1 MLYTQLRS
9 FHAVAAEGS
18 FTAAGGALRI
28 GQPTI
33 TRQVKELEEHFGV
46 ELFHRR
52 GRKVHLTRT
61 GQAVFEITRRLFSLE
76 LEARDVLNSAG
87 GFHSGRLQIGAVG
100 PYDVTEMLARFHEH
114 YPKLS
119 LSVRIANS
127 QELLKGLLDFSTDIA
142 VLAQMESDRR
152 FHTLLYSETPLV
164 VFVNKD
170 HPWATRTS
178 VHLNELAGQKL
189 ILREA
194 GSTTR
199 RTLEAALAQ
208 GGVTIQPVMDIGS
221 REAIWWAVVQGLG
234 IGVVSEAAYVPHA
247 RLKKLRLLDTDV
259 NVCAHVV
266 CLAER
271 CEAPL
276 IKAFLKVATELAHI
290 RQTLSSLPQS
300 QQTGVDTRLTL

>member
-9 FHAVAAEGS
+9 FHGVAAEGS
-18 FTAAGGALRI
+18 FTAAGRALRI

-46 ELFHRR
+46 ELFYRR

-76 LEARDVLNSAG
+76 LEARDVLNAAG
-87 GFHSGRLQIGAVG
+87 GFQSGRLQIGAVG
-100 PYDVTEMLARFHEH
+100 PYDVTEMLARFHER
-114 YPKLS
+114 YPDLS

-142 VLAQMESDRR
+142 VLAQMEPDRR

-164 VFVNKD
+164 VFVNRG
-170 HPWATRTS
+170 HPWTTRTS
-178 VHLNELAGQKL
+178 VHLKELADQKL

-208 GGVTIQPVMDIGS
+208 GGVTIQPIMEIGS

-234 IGVVSEAAYVPHA
+234 IGVVSEAAYIPHA
-247 RLKKLRLLDTDV
+247 RLTKLRLLDTDAS
-259 NVCAHVV
+259 VCAHVV

-271 CEAPL
+271 REAPL
-276 IKAFLKVATELAHI
+276 IRAFLEVAMELAHI

-300 QQTGVDTRLTL
+300 RQG

>member
-9 FHAVAAEGS
+9 FHGVAAEGS
-18 FTAAGGALRI
+18 FTAAGRALRI

-46 ELFHRR
+46 ELFYRR

-61 GQAVFEITRRLFSLE
+61 GQAVFKITRRLFSLE
-76 LEARDVLNSAG
+76 LEARDILNAAG
-87 GFHSGRLQIGAVG
+87 GFQSGRLQIGAVG

-114 YPKLS
+114 YPDLS

-127 QELLKGLLDFSTDIA
+127 QELLKGLLDFSIDIA
-142 VLAQMESDRR
+142 VLAQMEPDQR

-164 VFVNKD
+164 VFVNRG
-170 HPWATRTS
+170 HPWTTRTS
-178 VHLNELAGQKL
+178 VHLKELADQKV

-208 GGVTIQPVMDIGS
+208 GGVTIQPVMEIGS

-234 IGVVSEAAYVPHA
+234 IGVVSEAAYIPHT
-247 RLKKLRLLDTDV
+247 RLKKLRLLDTDAS
-259 NVCAHVV
+259 VCAHVV
-266 CLAER
+266 CLGER
-271 CEAPL
+271 REAPL
-276 IKAFLKVATELAHI
+276 IRAFLEVAMELAHI
-290 RQTLSSLPQS
+290 RQTLSSLPQTH
-300 QQTGVDTRLTL
+300 QG